1 MRKTYMLLTA
11 LLAALLLFTACTEDK
26 PNDNN
31 AHQPDDG
38 KQNIQ
43 DNRADS
49 PDLNIDNN
57 DDKDTKDIVLNNPA
71 ANYVEWPGADY
82 LNKNGF
88 YRARA
93 TVTREL
99 NDGGYDKNGLA
110 FRKDT
115 IKYELGSSFAT
126 GLNYIL
132 SLTDDA
138 AHYNYISYKAF
149 EFTVDFSTDDKDA
162 ITLIY
167 ARRTN
172 DMSNCLGIKNGTEIT
187 WLKKEAVGY
196 FEVLCLNNG
205 LTQENFLFLHPVSSL
220 VTMNAGMPFVL
231 KDENKEKTPEQAA
244 KELLLGILEEYSA
257 YAYNRTFVVKSF
269 TDWPFKLYDA
279 NSDIGSG
286 EDVHRIK
293 NLGEDQWLVSVLE
306 PDAVIEGPREEG
318 GSEVLWLLEYTNGQW
333 RLWTRRNP

>member
-1 MRKTYMLLTA
+1 
-11 LLAALLLFTACTEDK
+11 D
-26 PNDNN
+26 
-31 AHQPDDG
+31 
-38 KQNIQ
+38 
-43 DNRADS
+43 
-49 PDLNIDNN
+49 
-57 DDKDTKDIVLNNPA
+57 PA
-71 ANYVEWPGADY
+71 EWPGVEK
-82 LNKNGF
+82 LNEYSCG
-88 YRARA
+88 RA

-99 NDGGYDKNGLA
+99 NDGGYDETGLV

-115 IKYELGSSFAT
+115 IKYDLGHGFAT

-132 SLTDDA
+132 TLTDDA

-149 EFTVDFSTDDKDA
+149 EFTVDFSADNSDP

-205 LTQENFLFLHPVSSL
+205 LTEENFLFLHPVSSL

-244 KELLLGILEEYSA
+244 KELLLGILEEYSV
-257 YAYNRTFVVKSF
+257 YAYNRTFVVKSY
-269 TDWPFKLYDA
+269 TDWPFKLYDS
-279 NSDIGSG
+279 NSDIDG
-286 EDVHRIK
+286 EDVHRVK
-293 NLGEDQWLVSVLE
+293 SLGENQWLVSALE

-333 RLWTRRNP
+333 QLWTRRNP

>member
-1 MRKTYMLLTA
+1 MKKACLLLTV
-11 LLAALLLFTACTEDK
+11 LLIALLFTACGDKQGMADLNDAQPPAMDNTEQNIKTPETD
-26 PNDNN
+26 DNN
-31 AHQPDDG
+31 TVP
-38 KQNIQ
+38 
-43 DNRADS
+43 
-49 PDLNIDNN
+49 
-57 DDKDTKDIVLNNPA
+57 NNPA
-71 ANYVEWPGADY
+71 ASYVEWPGTDF

-88 YRARA
+88 NCARV
-93 TVTREL
+93 TLTREL
-99 NDGGYDKNGLA
+99 NDGGYDETGLV

-115 IKYELGSSFAT
+115 IKYELGRSFAT
-126 GLNYIL
+126 ELNYIL
-132 SLTDDA
+132 SLTDDKA
-138 AHYNYISYKAF
+138 YYTYNSLKAF

-231 KDENKEKTPEQAA
+231 KDGNKEKTPEQAA
-244 KELLLGILEEYSA
+244 KELLLGILEEYSV
-257 YAYNRTFVVKSF
+257 YAYNRTFVVESY
-269 TDWPFKLYDA
+269 TDWSFKLYDA

-286 EDVHRIK
+286 EDVHRVK
-293 NLGEDQWLVSVLE
+293 SLGENQWLVSALE

-333 RLWTRRNP
+333 QLWTRRNP

>member
-1 MRKTYMLLTA
+1 MKKACLLLTV
-11 LLAALLLFTACTEDK
+11 LLIALLFTACGDKQGMADLNDAQPPAMDNTEQNIKTPETD
-26 PNDNN
+26 DNN
-31 AHQPDDG
+31 TVP
-38 KQNIQ
+38 N
-43 DNRADS
+43 
-49 PDLNIDNN
+49 
-57 DDKDTKDIVLNNPA
+57 TPA
-71 ANYVEWPGADY
+71 ASYVEWPGTDS

-88 YRARA
+88 NCARA

-99 NDGGYDKNGLA
+99 NDGGYDETGLV

-115 IKYELGSSFAT
+115 IKYDLGHGFAT

-132 SLTDDA
+132 TLTDDA

-205 LTQENFLFLHPVSSL
+205 LTEENFLFLHPGSSL

-244 KELLLGILEEYSA
+244 KELLLGILEEYSV
-257 YAYNRTFVVKSF
+257 YAYNRTFVVKSY
-269 TDWPFKLYDA
+269 TDWPFKLYDS
-279 NSDIGSG
+279 NSDIDG
-286 EDVHRIK
+286 EDVHRVK
-293 NLGEDQWLVSVLE
+293 SLGENQWLVSALE

-333 RLWTRRNP
+333 QLWTRRNP